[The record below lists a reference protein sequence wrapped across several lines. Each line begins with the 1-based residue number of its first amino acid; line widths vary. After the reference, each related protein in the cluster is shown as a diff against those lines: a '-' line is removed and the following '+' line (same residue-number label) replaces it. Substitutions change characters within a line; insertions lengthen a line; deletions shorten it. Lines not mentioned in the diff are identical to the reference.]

1 MIERKDVPNGLTL
14 LRIATVPVMVV
25 FFYVPAD
32 WGAWM
37 AGAAFTLA
45 AVTDFF
51 DGYLARR
58 IDSVSAFGKLMDPI
72 ADKMLVAAALFCL
85 VAFERLAGISIVAA
99 ILILLREI
107 LISGL
112 REYLAAAGSAGIP
125 VTLLAKWKTAVQMA
139 AIAVLIVAPALD
151 SGWID
156 LVGEVGIWLAA
167 VLTVITGWDYL
178 RHGLKRISDISVG
191 QAG

>member
-1 MIERKDVPNGLTL
+1 
-14 LRIATVPVMVV
+14 MVA
-25 FFYVPAD
+25 FFFVSAD

-85 VAFERLAGISIVAA
+85 VAFERLVGISIVAG

-112 REYLAAAGSAGIP
+112 REYLAAAGGAGIP
-125 VTLLAKWKTAVQMA
+125 VTVLAKWKTAVQMM
-139 AIAVLIVAPALD
+139 AIALLIVAPALD
-151 SGWID
+151 AGWVT
-156 LVGEVGIWLAA
+156 LLGEVGIWLAA

-178 RHGLKRISDISVG
+178 RHGLKRISDIAVG
-191 QAG
+191 QTG